1 MTLLIVHSTLY
12 GRLLQRWADRRHIP
26 VVADLMERHEPMQ
39 FTRGRLDPQYL
50 RHRRLSRLCAR
61 RPAGLLLISTQLRA
75 VVRPRVPALVVPPFV
90 DTDEFMP
97 SAESAEDAADNLSL
111 AYAGTPNNKDLLGP
125 VVDAIADLDP
135 ASRARVKLTI
145 AGPTKERL
153 LQLGEVQESALQA
166 CGGSVEIVGRL
177 SRRDVRRLW
186 RASDLCVLVR
196 PQMGYAVAGFPSK
209 VPEAMAAGCALF
221 GTAHGDLAAF
231 THDGG
236 DAILAATS
244 SRQDVGSALHRAL
257 MMSRT
262 ELDALREAARTGA
275 TDSLSVTAWAPRIST
290 FLAQL
295 DGHRRR

>member
-1 MTLLIVHSTLY
+1 MQERARGSGYIRRDRDRLRRWRTASRRCHRQPRRVSRQGPSPSRLDPLLLSDHASVPPSQESRGLVDGIAYANIGRPSGGRVRRLTDRFQRQNRIAQSLTGPEHQYSDVTLLIVHSTLY

-135 ASRARVKLTI
+135 ASRARVSSHHR
-145 AGPTKERL
+145 GPDQGAAASTGRSS
-153 LQLGEVQESALQA
+153 G
-166 CGGSVEIVGRL
+166 VGPASL
-177 SRRDVRRLW
+177 RRI
-186 RASDLCVLVR
+186 
-196 PQMGYAVAGFPSK
+196 G
-209 VPEAMAAGCALF
+209 
-221 GTAHGDLAAF
+221 
-231 THDGG
+231 
-236 DAILAATS
+236 
-244 SRQDVGSALHRAL
+244 
-257 MMSRT
+257 
-262 ELDALREAARTGA
+262 
-275 TDSLSVTAWAPRIST
+275 
-290 FLAQL
+290 
-295 DGHRRR
+295 